1 MPSAPVPGNP
11 EIVIIG
17 AGAAGIG
24 AGLALT
30 RLGIP
35 FVILEAKPRPGGR
48 AFTESTSIGQP
59 WDHGAQWF
67 HAAERNPLRLIAERI
82 GHPFLAKDE
91 DWATQWH
98 VDGRALSPV
107 EQKAAGEAMETAFEA
122 SEEAGAAGRDISQA
136 AAADLSPPYGLFS
149 RFVFEAIGS
158 GPADDMSAVDVSRY
172 DGGETDYAVTG
183 GYGRLIARLGE
194 GLAVR
199 LGCEVEAIASAPGGI
214 SIATAADGTIRAR
227 AAIVTV
233 SNNVLLSGRIRIDR
247 TLPAAL
253 EGLPCGDCE
262 KIALE
267 LTGDALA
274 GLIDEK
280 ILCQHGSDV
289 FSLQVQPYGRRLV
302 SAYVAGE
309 TARRVGG
316 LSHKDAGGLLGDVLA
331 AVYGGK
337 IRASLGRAHRTGWSR
352 DPHILGAYSYARAG
366 HAADR
371 PALLTADL
379 APLFLAGEAHLLDWF
394 STAHGAH
401 VSGVQTAHKAA
412 RHLGHKVPE
421 ADPLWLPDS
430 LGRSNSWA
438 IPAC

>member
-1 MPSAPVPGNP
+1 MPSAPLPSTP

-35 FVILEAKPRPGGR
+35 FVIVEAKQRLGGR
-48 AFTESTSIGQP
+48 TFTESASIGHP

-82 GHPFLAKDE
+82 GHPFLAEDE
-91 DWATQWH
+91 DWATQWYM
-98 VDGRALSPV
+98 DGRPLDPA
-107 EQKAAGEAMETAFEA
+107 EQEAAGEAMEAAFEA

-136 AAADLSPPYGLFS
+136 AAAGLSPPYGVFS

-172 DGGETDYAVTG
+172 DGGEIDYAVNG
-183 GYGRLIARLGE
+183 GYGRLVARLGE
-194 GLAVR
+194 GLPVR
-199 LGCEVEAIASAPGGI
+199 LGCEVEAIAAAPGGV
-214 SIATAADGTIRAR
+214 SVATAAGTIRAR
-227 AAIVTV
+227 AAILTV

-247 TLPAAL
+247 ALPPAL

-262 KIALE
+262 KIAVE
-267 LTGDALA
+267 LTGNALA
-274 GLIDEK
+274 GLVDEK
-280 ILCQHGSDV
+280 ILCQHGGEV
-289 FSLQVQPYGRRLV
+289 FSLQIQPYGRRFV
-302 SAYVAGE
+302 GAYVAGE
-309 TARRVGG
+309 TARRVGAM
-316 LSHKDAGGLLGDVLA
+316 SHAEAGALLGEVLA
-331 AVYGGK
+331 KVYGGNVK
-337 IRASLGRAHRTGWSR
+337 ASLGRAARTAWSH

-366 HAADR
+366 RAADR
-371 PALLTADL
+371 PALLEADL

-412 RHLGHKVPE
+412 RHLGHNVPD

-430 LGRSNSWA
+430 LVRPS
-438 IPAC
+438 